1 MLENLGRFLIDRRW
15 IVLSVILGLTGV
27 FGWFASQI
35 RVESPTIDLFPT
47 THPYVET
54 FVKYSEVF
62 GGASRVAI
70 QLEAKDG
77 DIFKKPTLDKI
88 RRITK
93 ELELL
98 EGINNYQ
105 VLSLAQRK
113 IKELK
118 VDSIRGFRAV
128 PVMWPKVPETAEEI
142 AKLRTAFD
150 FFRPGRLT
158 LDLCCGTGRHA
169 APLGEMQLQLIGYD
183 LSPDLLDR
191 ARKRPALVG
200 RIVRGDMRRL
210 PFGTHFHLVVNLF
223 TSFGYFP
230 TDEEN
235 EQVLTEMGRVLV
247 PRGHLVLDHINAA
260 RLRAHL
266 IGEDVRRGP
275 GVQITQRR
283 RLSGSRVLKD
293 VTIERQ
299 GRATLQ
305 YQENVRLYDP
315 DEIRSQLESRG
326 FRDVRFAGGFD
337 GRPFAEDSPRMLVVA
352 RKGE

>member
-1 MLENLGRFLIDRRW
+1 MAHCVATKPLGRAGHIGPFRSLQRIGSHHESSPSQASGTNTGPHTTSGSSGSSSWLFQR
-15 IVLSVILGLTGV
+15 LTSPGLPSHTNVIPNVAKRGESADTQRAHELTTRSGKTTRSGQENAV
-27 FGWFASQI
+27 TPPGTAPWYELAFGEHYPELYAH
-35 RVESPTIDLFPT
+35 RDD
-47 THPYVET
+47 ET
-54 FVKYSEVF
+54 
-62 GGASRVAI
+62 A
-70 QLEAKDG
+70 
-77 DIFKKPTLDKI
+77 
-88 RRITK
+88 
-93 ELELL
+93 
-98 EGINNYQ
+98 
-105 VLSLAQRK
+105 
-113 IKELK
+113 
-118 VDSIRGFRAV
+118 
-128 PVMWPKVPETAEEI
+128 AEEI

-169 APLGEMQLQLIGYD
+169 APLGEMGLQLIGYD
-183 LSPDLLDR
+183 LSPALLAR

-210 PFGTHFHLVVNLF
+210 PFGPHFQLVVNLF

-283 RLSGSRVLKD
+283 RLRGTRVLKD

-299 GRATLQ
+299 GRTSLQ
-305 YQENVRLYDP
+305 YQESVRLYDP
-315 DEIRSQLESRG
+315 DEICSLLESMG
-326 FRDVRFAGGFD
+326 FREVRFAGSFD
-337 GRPFAEDSPRMLVVA
+337 GRPFAEDSPRMIVVA
-352 RKGE
+352 CKGE